1 MLSHHRHVIL
11 LALSRSEILHWLRVA
26 GIALS
31 EFGHKVAVEH
41 CLSHLYLLILIIHLI
56 RTIAAGAEATNS
68 SLVEHLILVALATIY
83 VGEHVMDP

>member
-1 MLSHHRHVIL
+1 LSVT
-11 LALSRSEILHWLRVA
+11 

-31 EFGHKVAVEH
+31 EFGHEVAIKH
-41 CLSHLYLLILIIHLI
+41 GLSHLYLLILIIHFI

-83 VGEHVMDP
+83 VGEHVMDPRVIS